1 MKEPKYITV
10 WNSCLQMI
18 KDVIPQ
24 QAFSTWFTPLKAIS
38 LEDDTLTLEV
48 PSEFVREYLEE
59 HYINFIGKA
68 LRKQLGEG
76 AKLMYNVRIAQ
87 DARVNIPSDP
97 QRDIKNKSV
106 PMPGLNANKMNP
118 FVIPGLQQL
127 NIDPQLNPKNTFA
140 NFIEGECNKLGMAAG
155 KSIANKPGNNS
166 YNPLFVY
173 GGPGMGKTHLA
184 QAVGIEVKEKF
195 PEKVVLYV
203 SANRFMTQYIDAVNV
218 KNKLTDFLQ
227 FYQMIDV
234 LIVDDVQEFADKAG
248 TQNAFFHIFNHLQQS
263 GKQLIL
269 TSDKAPVDLMGL
281 EKRLLSRFK
290 WGLSVELKQPSYDT
304 RVRILEAK
312 SRKDGIDL
320 PKDVLHFLASKV
332 IGSVRE
338 IEGALVSLIAHAT
351 LINTPIDMELAQS
364 VTDKI
369 VKVTPNEISV
379 DTIQNTVCEYFNI
392 SRESLVSKTR
402 KREIVQARQIAMYM
416 CRNFTK
422 ISLAAIGQQIGGKD
436 HATVVHSCNIVSDLI
451 ETNKGFRQYVVD
463 IENLLKK

>member
-1 MKEPKYITV
+1 
-10 WNSCLQMI
+10 MI

-195 PEKVVLYV
+195 SEKVVLYV

-451 ETNKGFRQYVVD
+451 ETNKSFRQYVID